1 MKMIQS
7 RGMVLNVENIDTD
20 QIIPAKFLKATS
32 REGFGEHLFSNWRYL
47 ENGEPNQDFI
57 LNTAAK
63 NTAVLIAGNN
73 FGCGSS
79 REHAAWAISD
89 YGIRAIISS
98 QFADIFKGNALNN
111 DIVPIE
117 LDPEELKLVM
127 GYVEKHPEANI
138 DIDIETQSVKVYN
151 DDFSFEKTFALD
163 PLKKKFIMEDI
174 SELEYLLSIKKDV
187 QAFEELNVL

>member
-1 MKMIQS
+1 MIQS
-7 RGMVLNVENIDTD
+7 RGMVLNIENIDTD

-47 ENGEPNQDFI
+47 ENGEPNQGFI

-117 LDPEELKLVM
+117 LEAEELQLVM
-127 GYVEKHPEANI
+127 RYVEKYPEANI
-138 DIDIETQSVKVYN
+138 DIDIESQSVKIYK
-151 DDFSFEKTFALD
+151 DDFLFKKTFALD